1 MKMRKD
7 GEYFAHIQFVGRD
20 VKVVVKQVKGN
31 KNFDGQTGN
40 WWVGEIDDK
49 QVLKLSKITESTI
62 RRKSKNECVKE
73 IRDIFLNA
81 YVEAIEKELTR
92 NLGIC

>member
-31 KNFDGQTGN
+31 KNFDGQTGS

-49 QVLKLSKITESTI
+49 QVLKLSKMTESTI
-62 RRKSKNECVKE
+62 RRKSKNECVKT

-81 YVEAIEKELTR
+81 YVEAIEKELTK